1 VTPLRCL
8 LDTHACLALI
18 GGGAAVVAELR
29 PLFEQ
34 CAPGEIAISS
44 LTLAALRARAQNSRS
59 PDQNRRA
66 LDQFVLPLSMV
77 NFDAEAALWLGKIA
91 AEVAALGRS
100 AGPEEMLAA
109 QALCLNVQLVT
120 SRPYL
125 YVGIAGLQLAPFGM
139 GAAPAQESPAAPA
152 VVPPAGGAGPGTR
165 TVSGAR
171 PGERGGSAL
180 SVDQNQVIR
189 VAGSHDFT
197 LDLLARWLHVQS
209 PELTL
214 SLDNV
219 GSLRGLLALQQG
231 TAHLAGSHLL
241 DAETGDYNR
250 GYIQHLLSP
259 LGVRVVLLGF
269 VERQQGLIV
278 RKGNPK
284 TVVSLED
291 LLRPDVTF
299 VNRQRGAGTRVLL
312 DYQLGR
318 EGIASHQVQGY
329 DHQEP
334 THLAVAAAVADGR
347 ADCGLGVLAAARA
360 LDLDFVPLLHER
372 FDLVIPV
379 EYFNGV
385 LLAPL
390 LDLLRH
396 PQEGFVAQIAAL
408 GGYATGSMGRVLAE
422 M

>member
-1 VTPLRCL
+1 
-8 LDTHACLALI
+8 
-18 GGGAAVVAELR
+18 
-29 PLFEQ
+29 
-34 CAPGEIAISS
+34 
-44 LTLAALRARAQNSRS
+44 
-59 PDQNRRA
+59 
-66 LDQFVLPLSMV
+66 
-77 NFDAEAALWLGKIA
+77 
-91 AEVAALGRS
+91 
-100 AGPEEMLAA
+100 
-109 QALCLNVQLVT
+109 
-120 SRPYL
+120 
-125 YVGIAGLQLAPFGM
+125 
-139 GAAPAQESPAAPA
+139 
-152 VVPPAGGAGPGTR
+152 
-165 TVSGAR
+165 
-171 PGERGGSAL
+171 
-180 SVDQNQVIR
+180 
-189 VAGSHDFT
+189 

-209 PELTL
+209 PGLTL

-269 VERQQGLIV
+269 VERRQGLIV

-284 TVVSLED
+284 SVVSLED

-318 EGIASHQVQGY
+318 QGIASHQVQGY

-379 EYFNGV
+379 EHFNGV

-390 LDLLRH
+390 LDVLRH
-396 PQEGFVAQIAAL
+396 PQESFVAQIAAL
-408 GGYATGSMGRVLAE
+408 GGYATGSMGQVLAE